1 MTTLAP
7 PMGLCRRAAFI
18 GACLIPVELAAAAGF
33 AAEALPSAPVASPPE
48 GAARESPQIPPGSSP
63 AAPPAAVDAALARL
77 TIASDSTCPSGPAV
91 AEALA
96 AIAPATEWPSGSV
109 RIQTLTDM
117 LVVELVSDGVT
128 RRELRLTS
136 DCRMRAMTVALV
148 IATWTGELTSD
159 AAAAPMLRGQGSK
172 ASAEAAAPASVP
184 PVAARTASSH
194 DGVAAKTTER
204 ELGAGLLLAVLGG
217 IAPGIGLDF
226 IQTRAPS
233 GFGWQVDLRLPARR
247 ESSTTGISARWTRAA
262 LTVAG
267 NGRLTLGRWSFS
279 AHAGLAGGYTL
290 TSGQGYAIDQGA
302 QALTMGLVAGGRL
315 GLGWRRVRVWTD
327 VRVGRWLLPQV
338 VVVDSVAGDRVATL
352 ELPSTD
358 LQWSLGIS
366 YLFR

>member
-1 MTTLAP
+1 
-7 PMGLCRRAAFI
+7 
-18 GACLIPVELAAAAGF
+18 LIPVELAAAAVAPETSPSVPVGPPAQR
-33 AAEALPSAPVASPPE
+33 AAS
-48 GAARESPQIPPGSSP
+48 ESPQIPPGNSP
-63 AAPPAAVDAALARL
+63 AAPPTAVDTALARL

-96 AIAPATEWPSGSV
+96 AIAPASEWPSGSV

-117 LVVELVSDGVT
+117 LVVELISDGAT

-136 DCRMRAMTVALV
+136 DCRVRAMTVALV

-217 IAPGIGLDF
+217 VAPGLGLDF

-233 GFGWQVDLRLPARR
+233 GFGGQVDFRLPARR

-267 NGRLTLGRWSFS
+267 NGRFTLGRWSFS

-290 TSGQGYAIDQGA
+290 TSGQGYAIDQSA
-302 QALTMGLVAGGRL
+302 QALTLGLVAGGRL
-315 GLGWRRVRVWTD
+315 GLGWRRVRIWTD
-327 VRVGRWLLPQV
+327 VRVNRWLFSQV
-338 VVVDSVAGDRVATL
+338 VAVDSVGGNRVATL

-358 LQWSLGIS
+358 LQWTLGIS
-366 YLFR
+366 YVFR